1 MPSKS
6 LREKLLDSS
15 MDEYDLLEPDPVGH
29 PATSDSPKPQS
40 SRKPSLK
47 PSASGRLY
55 DLLGPPTFEY
65 FNVAIGAPGK
75 AVEATTKQLAEGR
88 DREARVVR
96 ALSTEEIASLSLK
109 AGQVAP
115 A

>member
-1 MPSKS
+1 MHTTVPPMT
-6 LREKLLDSS
+6 EKTS
-15 MDEYDLLEPDPVGH
+15 
-29 PATSDSPKPQS
+29 PAGWVVQVLTPG
-40 SRKPSLK
+40 KPSLK

-109 AGQVAP
+109 AGEVVP